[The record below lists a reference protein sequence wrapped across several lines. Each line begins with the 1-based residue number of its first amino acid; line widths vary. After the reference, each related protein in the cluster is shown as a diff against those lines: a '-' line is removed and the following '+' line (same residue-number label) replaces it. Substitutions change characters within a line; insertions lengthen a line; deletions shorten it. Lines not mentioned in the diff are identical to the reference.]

1 MTGALTTP
9 HPLATAAGMEVLDK
23 GGTASE
29 ALIAAGAVLTVVM
42 PHFCGLGGD
51 AVWLVVDRH
60 GKQSC
65 FLAIGQGIDRAAP
78 KAPFPTRGPGSI
90 LTTAAVV
97 DGWDHAFRHAQTAL
111 GGRAHWEDLL
121 APAVALAENGFAV
134 SPSQAFWGA
143 FRASQSICWPGFG
156 AIYMQA
162 ECPLPAGHR
171 LRQPALA
178 ESLRQIAAGGAAAF
192 YHGALSRRIVEGL
205 RSAGATISADD
216 LAQTRT
222 REATPLCLP
231 YRDMTLLA
239 PPPPTQGVTTL
250 QIMGILSRFDLS
262 GLAAGSADHLHLC
275 VEAVKRAFLERGTIA
290 DPAFAPQDSAAAL
303 ADARLGRL
311 SEGIDPRA
319 ALPWPHLWQ
328 HGDTVFLGAID
339 AQGNAASVLQS
350 TYFDW
355 GSGVVA
361 GDTGIIW
368 QNRGAAFDSDP
379 AHPNA
384 FATGKLPFYTLN
396 PGIALRNGRPHL
408 VYGTQGADGQPQTL
422 SMLLTRLIDFAQSPQ
437 EALDGPRFLLG
448 KTFSDSRDS
457 LKLEADTS
465 AETIATLS
473 GRGHEISLIPAKSPL
488 AGQAGIVR
496 ADAAGCTAWHDPRAQ
511 SADTPA
517 QPAISVPARAL
528 VNTKA
533 PRLPA
538 PAIGWHALI
547 GDPDASG
554 HRAALPEYVDGNT
567 AAWIP
572 VSADPQPGR
581 LKELRKPPPD

>member
-1 MTGALTTP
+1 MTTP
-9 HPLATAAGMEVLDK
+9 HPLATAAGMEVLGK

-51 AVWLVVDRH
+51 SVWLVVDRN
-60 GKQSC
+60 GQQRC
-65 FLAIGQGIDRAAP
+65 FLAIGQGIDRAMP
-78 KAPFPTRGPGSI
+78 EAPFPTRGPASI

-97 DGWDHAFRHAQTAL
+97 DGWDHAFRHAQSAL
-111 GGRAHWEDLL
+111 GGRARWEDLL
-121 APAVALAENGFAV
+121 SPAIALADIGFPV

-143 FRASQSICWPGFG
+143 FRVSDSGCWLGFG
-156 AIYMQA
+156 AIFMA
-162 ECPLPAGHR
+162 AGHPLPEGHR

-178 ESLRQIAAGGAAAF
+178 ESLRLIAEGGAAEF
-192 YHGALSRRIVEGL
+192 YHGALSRRILEGL
-205 RSAGATISADD
+205 RSAGVIISADD
-216 LAQTRT
+216 LARTRT
-222 REATPLCLP
+222 RDATPLSLP

-239 PPPPTQGVTTL
+239 PPPPTQGLTTL
-250 QIMGILSRFDLS
+250 QIMGILSRFDLT
-262 GLAAGSADHLHLC
+262 GIAAGSADHLHLC

-290 DPAFAPQDSAAAL
+290 DPAFAPQDNATAL
-303 ADARLGRL
+303 ADARLDRL
-311 SEGIDPRA
+311 AQGIDPA
-319 ALPWPHLWQ
+319 LALPWPHPRQ

-384 FATGKLPFYTLN
+384 FAAGKLPFYTLN
-396 PGIALRNGRPHL
+396 PGIALKDGRPHL

-457 LKLEADTS
+457 LKLEADIS
-465 AETIATLS
+465 ADTVATLS
-473 GRGHEISLIPAKSPL
+473 SKGHEISLIPAKNPL
-488 AGQAGIVR
+488 AGQAGIVQ
-496 ADAAGCTAWHDPRAQ
+496 ANAASCMAWHDPRA
-511 SADTPA
+511 
-517 QPAISVPARAL
+517 
-528 VNTKA
+528 
-533 PRLPA
+533 
-538 PAIGWHALI
+538 
-547 GDPDASG
+547 
-554 HRAALPEYVDGNT
+554 
-567 AAWIP
+567 
-572 VSADPQPGR
+572 
-581 LKELRKPPPD
+581 